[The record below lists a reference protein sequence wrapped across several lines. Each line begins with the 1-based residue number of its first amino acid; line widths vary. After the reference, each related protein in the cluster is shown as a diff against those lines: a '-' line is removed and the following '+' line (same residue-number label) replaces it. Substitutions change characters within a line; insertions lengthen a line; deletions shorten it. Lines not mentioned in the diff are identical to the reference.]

1 MDTSA
6 LASDARTS
14 STVASS
20 TDASSDPA
28 FWTKDELY
36 DFAQRLDVEGRSTM
50 TKDELQVAVRRA
62 EAKRLHTVPT
72 WDLRARV
79 KRLYVRRRLRP
90 SMPKDRLVAM
100 LLEASGLGAPRQPTV
115 RLVS

>member
-6 LASDARTS
+6 LTSDARTS
-14 STVASS
+14 STAP
-20 TDASSDPA
+20 SSDLS
-28 FWTKDELY
+28 FWTKEELY

-79 KRLYVRRRLRP
+79 KRIYVRRRLRP